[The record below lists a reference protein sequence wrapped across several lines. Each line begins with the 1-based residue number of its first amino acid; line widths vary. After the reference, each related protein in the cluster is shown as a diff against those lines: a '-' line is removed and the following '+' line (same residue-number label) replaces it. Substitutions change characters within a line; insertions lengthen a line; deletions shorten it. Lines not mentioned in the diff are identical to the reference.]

1 MQFSQNCW
9 FLMKLLHCQSK
20 HGFSSDKTPSI
31 DCGEDNR
38 KYQCD
43 AYLCVTNSG
52 KPHAT
57 CVSSLLPA
65 AIMLSLAFSI
75 LPRINYVSTR
85 VRPLWLCLLQLS
97 GLQQTK
103 LSVKLSHYLF
113 YKTFYHIVLQNNNNN
128 HEDDI
133 VIMIVLVQTCQ
144 SIITMQKN

>member
-1 MQFSQNCW
+1 
-9 FLMKLLHCQSK
+9 MKLLNCKSK
-20 HGFSSDKTPSI
+20 HGVSSDKPSI
-31 DCGEDNR
+31 IDYGEDDR
-38 KYQCD
+38 KHPCD
-43 AYLCVTNSG
+43 ACLLVTNSV
-52 KPHAT
+52 KTHDVV
-57 CVSSLLPA
+57 VSCFLSP